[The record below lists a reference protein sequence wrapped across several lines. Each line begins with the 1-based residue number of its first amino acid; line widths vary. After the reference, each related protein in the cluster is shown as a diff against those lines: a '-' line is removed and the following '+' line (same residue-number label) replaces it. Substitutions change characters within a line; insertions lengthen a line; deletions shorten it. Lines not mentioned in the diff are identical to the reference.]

1 MAATTT
7 APPPP
12 YPVHV
17 DAVDRPAVS
26 RWLWLVKWLLAIP
39 HFIVLAFL
47 WVAFAV
53 LSLVALVAILFA
65 GRYPR
70 AIFDF
75 NVGVLRWSWRVGYY
89 SYGALATD
97 QYPPFTLA
105 EVPDYPAHL
114 EVDYPEHLS
123 RGLVLVK
130 WWLLAIPHYI
140 VLSLFLG
147 TGVWVAWQ
155 GDDSQLVWG
164 SGLVGILVL
173 VAAVVLA
180 FTGSYPRPVYDLL
193 LGLHRWALR
202 VAAYVGLM
210 TDQYPPF
217 RLDQGPH
224 EPEAGLL
231 MTQAATPPP
240 SGSAS
245 AAPQPPA
252 QGIPPQQHGSAPAAP
267 QPPTGAAP
275 QGPPPTT
282 SGWTAGRVIAV
293 VVGCLLILMS
303 FGLLAG
309 GTAVLIAD
317 QVARD
322 DGFVTTEVETLSTD
336 DYAYLID
343 NVLVVAPGPG
353 SEVLDDV
360 VGELRVRATPEDA
373 TTPVFVGI
381 ARDRDVDAYLA
392 GVARTLATEES
403 WTGRDLPGTAPTTVP
418 EDVPI
423 WEVSSVG
430 TGEQE
435 LRWTP
440 QGGRWSLVVMNADAS
455 PGVTVTGDVGITLP
469 WLTGA
474 GIVLLVVGVIVLA
487 GGVALLVVGI
497 RRASRP
503 VT

>member
-17 DAVDRPAVS
+17 DAVDLPAVS
-26 RWLWLVKWLLAIP
+26 RWLWLVKWLLAVP
-39 HFIVLAFL
+39 HFLVLAFL

-53 LSLVALVAILFA
+53 LSLVALVAILFT

-97 QYPPFTLA
+97 RYPPFTLA

-123 RGLVLVK
+123 HGLVLVK

-155 GDDSQLVWG
+155 GDDSQLLWG

-224 EPEAGLL
+224 EPQAGLL
-231 MTQAATPPP
+231 MTQATSPPP
-240 SGSAS
+240 HGSVPATS
-245 AAPQPPA
+245 QPPPGQAAAPP
-252 QGIPPQQHGSAPAAP
+252 
-267 QPPTGAAP
+267 
-275 QGPPPTT
+275 GPPHAT
-282 SGWTAGRVIAV
+282 GWTAGRVIAV
-293 VVGCLLILMS
+293 VVGCVLILMS
-303 FGLLAG
+303 FGLFAG
-309 GTAVLIAD
+309 GAAVLVAD
-317 QVARD
+317 QLSRD
-322 DGFVTTEVETLSTD
+322 DGFVTTDVETLSAD
-336 DYAYLID
+336 GYAYVIGD
-343 NVLVVAPGPG
+343 VLVVAPGPD
-353 SEVLDDV
+353 SDVLDDV
-360 VGELRVRATPEDA
+360 LGDVRVRVAPEDA
-373 TTPVFVGI
+373 NTPVFVGI

-392 GVARTLATEES
+392 GVARTVPTEES
-403 WTGRDLPGTAPTTVP
+403 FTGRDVPGSAPPTVP
-418 EDVPI
+418 EDAGI
-423 WEVSSVG
+423 WVESSVG

-435 LRWTP
+435 LVVTP
-440 QGGRWSLVVMNADAS
+440 RAGRWSLVVMNADAS
-455 PGVTVTGDVGITLP
+455 PGVTVTGDVGVTLA

-474 GIVLLVVGVIVLA
+474 GIALLLVGAAALVGGVVLVTVGV
-487 GGVALLVVGI
+487 